1 MRGEGASMRNQ
12 DLHDALE
19 AFAIDAADVLVADQR
34 GGAELEFDLEDGGG
48 RGPRL
53 YHYRPLTARFIL
65 ARWPRLRQLPS
76 CAAAADALGAGS
88 QRYLRVNGLRGEEAE
103 PALQA
108 MLERIYDDATDFHFP
123 EQRFEAV
130 YAEVETTL
138 YESSQAATVL
148 VAVHGLELHEPIVD
162 LGDGLTL
169 EHGENTDAP
178 PEAVYGP
185 ADPAASGAEET
196 PAAILSLH
204 CSVSPAEPLPLDVAR
219 DRFSRLLTGLRLW
232 KPGGISLAPVAW
244 HRTGNGAWQPFEI
257 ESTGHARGE
266 PWILVAGEQ
275 TELLNFL
282 ARIEG
287 STHGG
292 SIAWALGRFEM
303 GCGRRLEAEALSDYL
318 LGLRALVEPGEG
330 AGRSGLALRIAM
342 LCADEG
348 ERRIVQR
355 RLELAQAL
363 ERFVMGE
370 RSGGDYLD
378 AVGSDSPRTLVAEVE
393 RHLRSLLREVMGG
406 RIDPDLRAVA
416 DEMLIDAVER
426 RAPIAPPTQT
436 PAPASPIITRAEPIV
451 SELEEMEAAD
461 DEIDIGAQRFDGVGS
476 PEYDWDDPD
485 TYSAPV

>member
-1 MRGEGASMRNQ
+1 MRNQ
-12 DLHDALE
+12 DLHDALR
-19 AFAIDAADVLVADQR
+19 AFAIDAADVLVGDQR
-34 GGAELEFDLEDGGG
+34 AGAELEFDLEDGGG

-53 YHYRPLTARFIL
+53 YHYRPLTSRFIA

-76 CAAAADALGAGS
+76 CGEAADALGAGS
-88 QRYLRVNGLRGEEAE
+88 QRYLRVNGLRGDEAE

-108 MLERIYDDATDFHFP
+108 MLERIYDEATDFHFP

-130 YAEVETTL
+130 YAEVELTL
-138 YESSQAATVL
+138 YESSQPATIV
-148 VAVHGLELHEPIVD
+148 VAVHGLELREPIVD
-162 LGDGLTL
+162 LGDGMTL
-169 EHGENTDAP
+169 ERGENTDAP

-185 ADPAASGAEET
+185 ADPSVAPDEEV

-204 CSVSPAEPLPLDVAR
+204 CSVTPDEPLPLEEAR
-219 DRFSRLLTGLRLW
+219 TRFRRLLTGLRLW
-232 KPGGISLAPVAW
+232 KPGGIALAPVAW
-244 HRTGNGAWQPFEI
+244 HQTGGGVWQPLEL
-257 ESTGHARGE
+257 ESTGYARGE
-266 PWILVAGEQ
+266 PWILVEGEQ

-303 GCGRRLEAEALSDYL
+303 GCGRRLEAEALSDHL
-318 LGLRALVEPGEG
+318 LGLRALVEPGEN
-330 AGRSGLALRIAM
+330 AGRSGLALRVAM

-406 RIDPDLRAVA
+406 SIDPDLRGVA
-416 DEMLIDAVER
+416 DEMLMDAVEQ
-426 RAPIAPPTQT
+426 RAPIAPPAQGNPIVTRAT
-436 PAPASPIITRAEPIV
+436 PEAGPEPAPEPIAAEIHQLEAVGDEYGVGAAEP
-451 SELEEMEAAD
+451 AA
-461 DEIDIGAQRFDGVGS
+461 EPG
-476 PEYDWDDPD
+476 WDD
-485 TYSAPV
+485 YSAPV